1 MSRIESHNETFR
13 KYESETKL
21 NNESIVKDIRD
32 LRVLS
37 GAIKKRNVCREK
49 EGYSGR
55 LQYVYTLE
63 ALAIL
68 KCLKK

>member
-1 MSRIESHNETFR
+1 MSRIESHDETFR
-13 KYESETKL
+13 EYKSETIVA
-21 NNESIVKDIRD
+21 NESIVNNIRD

-37 GAIKKRNVCREK
+37 GPIKKRNVCREK

>member
-1 MSRIESHNETFR
+1 MSLIESHDETFR
-13 KYESETKL
+13 EYKSETKL

-32 LRVLS
+32 LKVLS
-37 GAIKKRNVCREK
+37 GPIKKRHVCREK

-68 KCLKK
+68 KCIKK